1 MTPRAA
7 YRIETPRLVLRCYD
21 PADAPGVIAAVTEG
35 LEHLRAWM
43 PWAMD
48 EPTSV
53 EAKAELLRSFRA
65 KFDTDQD
72 YAYPIFAADET
83 RQVGSTGLHRR
94 QGEGVL
100 EIGYWIVPGLQGRGL
115 VTEAAGALVRVGF
128 EALGARA
135 IEIRC
140 DPRNER
146 SHAVAARLGFTHD
159 ATLRRRD
166 LTPDGGP
173 RDTMVWSL
181 FADEY
186 PGSPAARAEVRAFD
200 ALRRRIF

>member
-1 MTPRAA
+1 MTPRPA
-7 YRIETPRLVLRCYD
+7 YRIETPRLVMRCYD
-21 PADAPGVIAAVTEG
+21 PADAPMVLGAVTES

-48 EPTSV
+48 EPTTV
-53 EAKAELLRSFRA
+53 EQKAELLRSFRA

-72 YAYPIFAADET
+72 YAYPIFTADET
-83 RQVGSTGLHRR
+83 RQVGSTGLHTR

-100 EIGYWIVPGLQGRGL
+100 EIGYWIVPDLQGRGL

-128 EALGARA
+128 EAMGARW

-140 DPRNER
+140 DPRNTR

-166 LTPDGGP
+166 LTPGGAP

-186 PGSPAARAEVRAFD
+186 PASPAAGIEVRAYD
-200 ALRRRIF
+200 LLRRRIF